1 MVYCRQ
7 RLPVISFLAKNHW
20 LLFVAGRGTPVI
32 HVTLARYTRYVL
44 QVENRSEEAQVVQ
57 ACLAC
62 HGSSPHTSTRDRHL
76 EDPNV
81 MLAGAYSGKL
91 QLGPFLCHCCV
102 FVSI

>member
-1 MVYCRQ
+1 MLC
-7 RLPVISFLAKNHW
+7 W
-20 LLFVAGRGTPVI
+20 D
-32 HVTLARYTRYVL
+32 RYTCDVL
-44 QVENRSEEAQVVQ
+44 QVESRSEEAQVVQ

-91 QLGPFLCHCCV
+91 QLGPFLCYCCV
-102 FVSI
+102 FVSAWLVCINMLVLDLV